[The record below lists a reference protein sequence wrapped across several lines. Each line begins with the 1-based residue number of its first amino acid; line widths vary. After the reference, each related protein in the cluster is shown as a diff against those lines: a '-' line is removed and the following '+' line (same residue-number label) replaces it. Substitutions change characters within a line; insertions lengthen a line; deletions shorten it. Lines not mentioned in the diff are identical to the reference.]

1 MADQSF
7 QYLALGIY
15 FLGMI
20 GIGLWAG
27 TKNKD
32 TEDYM
37 LGGRSLRPSVA
48 ALSAGAS
55 DMSGWLLMGL
65 PGAVYLTGMVNA
77 WIAIGLTVGA
87 WVNWKVVAPRLRAYS
102 KISGNAITIPSF
114 FDHRLAET
122 GKASR
127 VLRVTCGIVILVF
140 FIFYVSSGMVAG
152 GKFYQTIFGGDY
164 LLGMLV
170 IAGITVLYTFFGGFL
185 GATFTDVAQGLL
197 MLAALIMVPIVA
209 VMEFGGLPAVLD
221 AVVTAS
227 PNALSLAKG
236 ATAVGVISALAWGL
250 GYFGQPHIVIRF
262 MALRSPQDAPTA
274 RRIGI
279 SWMVLSVA
287 GAIATALTGI
297 AYFST
302 HPEARLTDAASAE
315 TVFLDLSQILF
326 HPLVAGFV
334 FAAVLAA
341 IMSTISSQL
350 IVSSSAAVEDLA
362 MLLLRRAPS
371 PGAKLWMSRGAVSLV
386 AIVAAL
392 IAVDSDSAVLTLV
405 SFAWAGFGASF
416 GPLTLLSL
424 YWKRLTALGGLGA
437 LVTGAVVTIV
447 WGTVV
452 KDPDSAGI
460 LSLYEMVPGFLASLV
475 AGVATSWATRRPDER
490 ITREFDE
497 AKALAARR

>member
-1 MADQSF
+1 MAEQSF

-77 WIAIGLTVGA
+77 WIAIGLTIGA

-102 KISGNAITIPSF
+102 KVAGNAITIPSF
-114 FDHRLAET
+114 FDHRLADD
-122 GKASR
+122 GKSSR

-140 FIFYVSSGMVAG
+140 FIFYVSSGTVAG

-164 LLGMLV
+164 LLGMIV

-221 AVVTAS
+221 AVVNAS
-227 PNALSLAKG
+227 PDALSLTQG
-236 ATAVGVISALAWGL
+236 ATVIGVVSALAWGL

-262 MALRSPQDAPTA
+262 MALRSPQDAPTG

-302 HPEARLTDAASAE
+302 HPEAHLTDAASAE

-362 MLLLRRAPS
+362 MLLLRREPS
-371 PGAKLWMSRGAVSLV
+371 ASAKLWMSRGAVSLV
-386 AIVAAL
+386 AIIAAL

-416 GPLTLLSL
+416 GPLTLLAL
-424 YWKRLTALGGLGA
+424 YWKRLTALGGLAA
-437 LVTGAVVTIV
+437 LVTGAVVTIL
-447 WGTVV
+447 WGAVV
-452 KDPDSAGI
+452 KDPDGSGI

-475 AGVATSWATRRPDER
+475 AGVVVSWAGTRPAER
-490 ITREFDE
+490 IAREFDE
-497 AKALAARR
+497 ARALAARG